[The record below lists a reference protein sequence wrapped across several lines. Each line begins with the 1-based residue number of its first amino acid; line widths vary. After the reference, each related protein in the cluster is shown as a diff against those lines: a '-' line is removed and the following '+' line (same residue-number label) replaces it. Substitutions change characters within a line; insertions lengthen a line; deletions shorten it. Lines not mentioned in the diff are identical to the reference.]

1 MCTSALIEW
10 WWSEDIS
17 KTNFEQKEKIPLGLF
32 FFPLDWLGELEKTDK
47 SLYAQEL
54 AYFVQL
60 YQLV

>member
-1 MCTSALIEW
+1 MYTAALIEW

-17 KTNFEQKEKIPLGLF
+17 KTKFEQKEKISFGVF
-32 FFPLDWLGELEKTDK
+32 FSLDWLGELEKTDK

>member
-1 MCTSALIEW
+1 MYTSALIEW

-17 KTNFEQKEKIPLGLF
+17 KTKFEQKEKIPFWVG
-32 FFPLDWLGELEKTDK
+32 FFPLDWLGELEKPDK

>member
-1 MCTSALIEW
+1 MYFTTDRVVVIWGHKQDKLWTER
-10 WWSEDIS
+10 EN
-17 KTNFEQKEKIPLGLF
+17 TFGVFF

-47 SLYAQEL
+47 SLFAQEL

>member
-1 MCTSALIEW
+1 MYTSALIEW

-17 KTNFEQKEKIPLGLF
+17 KTKFEQKEKIPFWGF
-32 FFPLDWLGELEKTDK
+32 FSLDWLGELEKTDK